1 MPSCCAVPGDSY
13 DLVILGG
20 GSGAFAAASRAAGLG
35 ATVAVVERG
44 VIGGT
49 CLNVG
54 CVPSKFL
61 IAAAR
66 TRHHAAHHSFAGVH
80 TTAGPVDAAA
90 LFAQKASMLD
100 HFRKEK
106 YLDLVAASD
115 GLTYIEGEAR
125 LLSPSAVAVG
135 DRTLHADRVILAT
148 GSRPVPPPIP
158 GLDTIPW
165 LDSTGALAV
174 GVIPE
179 HLVVIGAGYVGLELA
194 QSFARL
200 GARVTV
206 LETLDRIAPG
216 EEPEVAAA
224 LREALAEEGLAIHT
238 GVRLLRVGGTA
249 DAIEVYAAGASWT
262 GSHLLVATGR
272 RPNTEGLGLADV
284 GVRTDGRGAIVVDDE
299 LRTSVAGIWAIGDC
313 NDRVPL
319 VTTAAHEGAVAAD
332 NAIGEAHRRVADEVV
347 PHAIFTDPEIGSAGL
362 TEAAALAQGL
372 RVRTTVMP
380 MAKVPKAA
388 ILGETEGVVKVVAEE
403 GSGRLLGVHVC
414 GAGAADMIQVAV
426 IAIRQ
431 RLTAAELGGMIFVYP
446 TLTEALKMTCQSFDK
461 DVAKMS
467 CCAE

>member
-1 MPSCCAVPGDSY
+1 MSSCCDVAGDDR

-20 GSGAFAAASRAAGLG
+20 GSGAFAAASRAASHG

-54 CVPSKFL
+54 CVPSKIL

-66 TRHHAAHHSFAGVH
+66 TRHHAARHGFAGVH
-80 TTAGPVDAAA
+80 TSAGKVDAGA

-106 YLDLVAASD
+106 YADLVAGTE

-135 DRTLHADRVILAT
+135 DRTLHAGKVILAT

-158 GLDTIPW
+158 GLDAVPW
-165 LDSTGALAV
+165 LDSSGALSLGA
-174 GVIPE
+174 IPE

-194 QSFARL
+194 QAFSRL

-206 LETLDRIAPG
+206 LEALDRVAAG
-216 EEPEVAAA
+216 EEPEVAGA
-224 LREALAEEGLAIHT
+224 LREALVAEGIAIHT
-238 GVRLLRVGGTA
+238 GIRLERVGGA
-249 DAIEVYAAGASWT
+249 AGAIDVRAAGASWT
-262 GSHLLVATGR
+262 ASHLLVATGR
-272 RPNTEGLGLADV
+272 RPNTEGLGLAEV
-284 GVRTDGRGAIVVDDE
+284 GVRTDRRGAVVVDAE
-299 LRTSVAGIWAIGDC
+299 LRTNVEGIWAIGDC

-332 NAIGEAHRRVADEVV
+332 NAIRRAGRKVADEVV
-347 PHAIFTDPEIGSAGL
+347 PHAIFTDPEIASAGL
-362 TEAAALAQGL
+362 TEAAARAEGL

-388 ILGETEGVVKVVAEE
+388 ILQETAGVVKVVAEE

-426 IAIRQ
+426 VAIRQ

-446 TLTEALKMTCQSFDK
+446 TLTEALKMACQSFEK

>member
-1 MPSCCAVPGDSY
+1 MSSCCDVPGDSF

-20 GSGAFAAASRAAGLG
+20 GSGAFAAASRAASLG

-54 CVPSKFL
+54 CVPSKIL

-66 TRHHAAHHSFAGVH
+66 TRHHAARHGFAGVH
-80 TTAGPVDAAA
+80 TSVGKVDAAA

-106 YLDLVAASD
+106 YVDLVAGTE
-115 GLTYIEGEAR
+115 GLTYIEGDAR
-125 LLSPSAVAVG
+125 LLSPSVVAVG
-135 DRTLHADRVILAT
+135 ERTLRAGKVIVAT

-158 GLDTIPW
+158 GLDAVPW
-165 LDSTGALAV
+165 LDSTGALSL
-174 GVIPE
+174 GTIPE

-194 QSFARL
+194 QAFARL

-206 LETLDRIAPG
+206 LEAFDRVAPG

-224 LREALAEEGLAIHT
+224 LREALVEEGLTIHT
-238 GVRLLRVGGTA
+238 GVSVEHVGGSPGALTVRAGGQAWTA
-249 DAIEVYAAGASWT
+249 
-262 GSHLLVATGR
+262 SHLLVATGR
-272 RPNTEGLGLADV
+272 RPNTDRLGLAEV
-284 GVRTDGRGAIVVDDE
+284 GVQVDGRGAIVVDAE
-299 LRTSVAGIWAIGDC
+299 LRTNVDGVWAIGDC

-332 NAIGEAHRRVADEVV
+332 NAIRRAGRKVADEVV
-347 PHAIFTDPEIGSAGL
+347 PHAIFTDPEIAGAGL
-362 TEAAALAQGL
+362 TEAAARAQGL

-380 MAKVPKAA
+380 MSKVPKAA
-388 ILGETEGVVKVVAEE
+388 ILGEPAGVVKVVAEE
-403 GSGRLLGVHVC
+403 GSGRMLGVHVC

-426 IAIRQ
+426 VAIRQ

-446 TLTEALKMTCQSFDK
+446 TLTEALKMACQSFDK

>member
-1 MPSCCAVPGDSY
+1 MSSCCEGPGDSFN
-13 DLVILGG
+13 LVILGG
-20 GSGAFAAASRAAGLG
+20 GSGAFAAASRAASLG

-54 CVPSKFL
+54 CVPSKIL

-66 TRHHAAHHSFAGVH
+66 TRHHAAHHGFAGVH
-80 TTAGPVDAAA
+80 TSAGKVDGGA

-106 YLDLVAASD
+106 YVDLVAGTE
-115 GLTYIEGEAR
+115 GLTFIEGEAR

-135 DRTLHADRVILAT
+135 DRTLHADKVILAT
-148 GSRPVPPPIP
+148 GSRPVPPLIP
-158 GLDTIPW
+158 GLDAVPW
-165 LDSTGALAV
+165 LDSTGALSL
-174 GVIPE
+174 GTIPE

-194 QSFARL
+194 QAFARL

-206 LETLDRIAPG
+206 LEALDRIAPG

-238 GVRLLRVGGTA
+238 GVRLERVSGAAG
-249 DAIEVYAAGASWT
+249 AIAVHAAGASWT
-262 GSHLLVATGR
+262 ASHLLVATGR
-272 RPNTEGLGLADV
+272 RPNTEGIGLADV
-284 GVRTDGRGAIVVDDE
+284 GVQVDRRGAIVVDAE
-299 LRTSVAGIWAIGDC
+299 LRTNVHGIWAIGDC

-332 NAIGEAHRRVADEVV
+332 NAIRASHRKVADDVV
-347 PHAIFTDPEIGSAGL
+347 PHAVFTDPEIASAGL
-362 TEAAALAQGL
+362 TEAAALAKGL

-380 MAKVPKAA
+380 MSKVPKAA
-388 ILGETEGVVKVVAEE
+388 ILGETAGVVKVVAEE
-403 GSGRLLGVHVC
+403 ASGRLLGVHIC

-426 IAIRQ
+426 VAIRQ
-431 RLTAAELGGMIFVYP
+431 RLSTAELGGMIFVYP
-446 TLTEALKMTCQSFDK
+446 TLSEALKLACQSFEK